1 MKLFRMAAALV
12 VLFFA
17 AGAAS
22 AGNILIINGASGTSE
37 PGTTTNITNNLSGLH
52 TDVGNTVTV
61 SDGVPLDLS
70 GYDQVWDVRFSNN
83 LAISGPEEAQFL
95 AFLQA
100 GGGMFVM
107 GENAGFMTRNNSV
120 ISLFAAAGAGTF
132 VFDTP
137 SQPEVVYAP
146 FNGPNPITGDM
157 IQFAAPGGVN
167 DAGNCQFMTQGADGS
182 GTGVAC
188 GVGDMTNALAGAL
201 TVVFDVNFMEGTR
214 GDDQQNF
221 LKNLIA
227 FVGDEVDPPVDT
239 PEPGSLALLGLGL
252 AGLGFA
258 RRKKNL

>member
-1 MKLFRMAAALV
+1 MKVFTRLVAALV
-12 VLFFA
+12 LFTA
-17 AGAAS
+17 ASIAS

-37 PGTTTNITNNLSGLH
+37 PGTTANITTNLSGLH

-83 LAISGPEEAQFL
+83 LAISPGEEAQFL
-95 AFLQA
+95 AFLQG

-107 GENAGFMTRNNSV
+107 GENSGFMTRNNSV
-120 ISLFAAAGAGTF
+120 ISLFAAAGAGNF
-132 VFDTP
+132 VFDVP
-137 SQPEVVYAP
+137 SEPQQVYAP
-146 FNGPNPITGDM
+146 FNGPNPIAGDL
-157 IQFAAPGGVN
+157 IDFAAPGGVT
-167 DAGNCQFMTQGADGS
+167 DPGNCAFMTQGPDGS

-214 GDDQQNF
+214 GENQQNF

-239 PEPGSLALLGLGL
+239 PEPASLALLGLGL
-252 AGLGFA
+252 AGIGFA
-258 RRKKNL
+258 RRRKTV